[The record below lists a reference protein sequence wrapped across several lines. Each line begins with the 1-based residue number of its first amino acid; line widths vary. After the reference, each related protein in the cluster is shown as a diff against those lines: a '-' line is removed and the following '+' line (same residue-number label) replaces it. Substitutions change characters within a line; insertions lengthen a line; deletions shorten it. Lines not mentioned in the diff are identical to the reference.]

1 MAKTTH
7 PALEEKLEGKVA
19 IITGGASGI
28 GEATAYI
35 FAEHG
40 ARAIVIADIQ
50 DTLGQRVAKSISG
63 GRCTYKHCDVS
74 DEEQVKELVDST
86 VEAFGKLDIMFS
98 NAGIMRSS
106 QGNQMIL
113 DFDVKASDRIFAINA
128 RGMTGCV
135 KHAAIAMVKGG
146 VKGSIVCTGSLLAT
160 TGREH
165 FIDYVMSKHAHGIR
179 VNCVSPGTVATLLAC
194 SELKFAGVDEC
205 EEFFARNSILKG
217 CGVLKAGDVANA
229 VLFLASQDSQF
240 VTGQNIA
247 VDVGTKLV

>member
-1 MAKTTH
+1 
-7 PALEEKLEGKVA
+7 
-19 IITGGASGI
+19 
-28 GEATAYI
+28 
-35 FAEHG
+35 
-40 ARAIVIADIQ
+40 
-50 DTLGQRVAKSISG
+50 
-63 GRCTYKHCDVS
+63 
-74 DEEQVKELVDST
+74 
-86 VEAFGKLDIMFS
+86 MFS

-165 FIDYVMSKHAHGIR
+165 FIDYVMSKHAVIGFGSVCQQR
-179 VNCVSPGTVATLLAC
+179 
-194 SELKFAGVDEC
+194 AGRAWDSRVDEC